1 MDFLTPFAESLGV
14 VVGII
19 TGIGAILY
27 PIWRFIIKPN
37 ITVTLSGYINSL
49 TKTQADLEQT
59 IKDIDSIIKENCML
73 KKDISEVKLAQTKND
88 GEHKEI
94 LKYLKRSSALQRKL
108 VTSLLSALRGL
119 KALGA
124 NGTVE
129 EEISGLQEFLVE
141 LNDVKDFE

>member
-1 MDFLTPFAESLGV
+1 MDFLTPFAESLGI

-19 TGIGAILY
+19 TGISAILY

-37 ITVTLSGYINSL
+37 ITVTLGTYINSL
-49 TKTQADLEQT
+49 NSTQKDLQDT
-59 IKDIDSIIKENCML
+59 IEDIDAILKENAAL
-73 KKDISEVKLAQTKND
+73 KKDIEDVKTAQVKND

-108 VTSLLSALRGL
+108 VTSLLSALQGL